1 MKISQA
7 GIDLIKKY
15 EGPELTAYKCPAG
28 IWTIGYGHTQGV
40 YEGMKISQAQAEM
53 MLKADLEKYEEYVNR
68 YVPHP
73 LTQGQF
79 DALTSFTYN
88 CGLGKLKSLVKN
100 RSIAQ
105 IAEALLLYV
114 KAEGT
119 TLNGLIKRR
128 NDERSLFLGEGGENT
143 DMRLTE
149 YDMMI
154 MKLGSKGEEVR
165 LLQEFLSDIGY
176 DPGVPDGVFG
186 NNTKK
191 AVISFQNDA
200 GLTADGIVGE
210 KTWDALDAIRIFSKK
225 EEGEVYLT
233 ANFKVKEFASKD
245 GQDKLALHLPMIRQI
260 QKIRDHFGKPVT
272 INSGY
277 RSKAHNKKVG
287 GASNSFHV
295 KGRAFDIVVK
305 GVRPADV
312 ARYASQIGIKGVI
325 QYNTFTHV
333 DSRPTRYWARDNNGK
348 VTIVKS
354 F

>member
-1 MKISQA
+1 
-7 GIDLIKKY
+7 
-15 EGPELTAYKCPAG
+15 
-28 IWTIGYGHTQGV
+28 
-40 YEGMKISQAQAEM
+40 M
-53 MLKADLEKYEEYVNR
+53 MLKADLEKYEEYVNK

-79 DALTSFTYN
+79 DALTSFTFN
-88 CGLGKLKSLVKN
+88 CGLGNLKTLVKN
-100 RSIAQ
+100 RSLGQ

-114 KAEGT
+114 KAGGT

-128 NDERSLFLGEGGENT
+128 NDERSLFLGEGRENT
-143 DMRLTE
+143 DMKPTE
-149 YDMMI
+149 YDMKI
-154 MKLGSKGEEVR
+154 MKQGEKGEEVK
-165 LLQEFLSDIGY
+165 LLQQFLYDIGY
-176 DPGVPDGVFG
+176 EPGTADGDFG

-191 AVISFQNDA
+191 AVISFQSDA

-245 GQDKLALHLPMIRQI
+245 GQDKLALHLPMVRQL
-260 QKIRDHFGKPVT
+260 QKIRDHFGKAVT

-287 GASNSFHV
+287 GASNSYHV

-312 ARYASQIGIKGVI
+312 ARYASEIGIKGI
-325 QYNTFTHV
+325 IRYNTFTHV
-333 DSRPTRYWARDNNGK
+333 DSRPGRYWAVNNGSST
-348 VTIVKS
+348 VIVKG